1 LTVRARLRM
10 PPRIKV
16 LEAAGA
22 LGDGRVEVWDDGE
35 VWRGR
40 VVSSTGERVYRVAA
54 RIEGAKGRVYSDDN
68 GTRLRGYVGYPIIAL
83 LMVKGVLPRDPEVE
97 RALAGIPW
105 KRLNEKYRR
114 YWLVE
119 KIVSGWAEKKGVSR
133 ARLDEYVGR
142 VLERL
147 GGLELYFDE
156 GLVNSSSR
164 RGSPSA

>member
-1 LTVRARLRM
+1 VSGLRRLRL

-22 LGDGRVEVWDDGE
+22 LGDGRVEAWDDGG

-40 VVSSTGERVYRVAA
+40 VVSSTGERVYRVAVVL
-54 RIEGAKGRVYSDDN
+54 EGGRGRAYSDDN

-83 LMVKGVLPRDPEVE
+83 LMLKGVLPRDPEVE
-97 RALAGIPW
+97 GALSGVAW

-119 KIVSGWAEKKGVSR
+119 KIVLGWAERRGVPR
-133 ARLDEYVGR
+133 DRVLGFVGR
-142 VLERL
+142 VMEAL

-156 GLVNSSSR
+156 SLAG
-164 RGSPSA
+164 

>member
-1 LTVRARLRM
+1 LKRLRL

-22 LGDGRVEVWDDGE
+22 IGDGRVEVWDDSG

-40 VVSSTGERVYRVAA
+40 VVSSTGERVYRVVVALEDG
-54 RIEGAKGRVYSDDN
+54 RGRVYSDDN
-68 GTRLRGYVGYPIIAL
+68 GTRLRGYVGYPVIAV
-83 LMVKGVLPRDPEVE
+83 LMLKGVLPRDPEVE
-97 RALAGIPW
+97 RALAGVAW

-133 ARLDEYVGR
+133 GRLEGFVSR
-142 VLERL
+142 VLEAL

-156 GLVNSSSR
+156 ELANSSSR
-164 RGSPSA
+164 PGSSS